1 MAAPSPS
8 NVNELSQLANALG
21 LEYPS
26 SALQVNRAVL
36 VLAYLMSRGMGGVK
50 DILRDS
56 TSNNLYLDE
65 FAQEI
70 YTIYFKKSSMLYI
83 NSKLI
88 DSETGNPE
96 YSLGTEESAKLDLIE
111 YKIRRELLSLV
122 RENPTNID
130 ALEQQ
135 YDAQDKLSPFGWVNK
150 IKVGYFNMLLGGK
163 YKEKEPLTN
172 KVTTKL
178 NKSVRRLDEL
188 PAERGKDSIS
198 KKRN

>member
-21 LEYPS
+21 LEYPP
-26 SALQVNRAVL
+26 SARQVNKAVL

-50 DILRDS
+50 NILRDS
-56 TSNNLYLDE
+56 TSRNFYLDE

-70 YTIYFKKSSMLYI
+70 YIIYFKKSSILYT
-83 NSKLI
+83 NSKSI
-88 DSETGNPE
+88 DPETGEPE
-96 YSLGTEESAKLDLIE
+96 YSLGTEDSAKLDLVE
-111 YKIRRELLSLV
+111 YKIRRELLTLV

-150 IKVGYFNMLLGGK
+150 IKVGYFNILLGGK
-163 YKEKEPLTN
+163 NREKQSIEN
-172 KVTTKL
+172 RVIGKL
-178 NKSVRRLDEL
+178 NKSINKLNEL
-188 PAERGKDSIS
+188 PAESSRDSIS
-198 KKRN
+198 KR